1 MQKKIQRLLPVIQM
15 AEDAEREAAGKLGK
29 AQQQL
34 QQAEQQLQGLE
45 QYRSDY
51 QQQWLQQGQQ
61 GVTGDWLLNYQRFLS
76 QLEVAIEQQ
85 RNSLRWHNTNVAK
98 ARDIWQKCY
107 ARLEGLKKLVQKYR
121 DQIRHTADKREQKAM
136 DEFAQRIGTQA
147 RSQSHD

>member
-1 MQKKIQRLLPVIQM
+1 
-15 AEDAEREAAGKLGK
+15 
-29 AQQQL
+29 
-34 QQAEQQLQGLE
+34 
-45 QYRSDY
+45 
-51 QQQWLQQGQQ
+51 
-61 GVTGDWLLNYQRFLS
+61 LNYQRFLS

-98 ARDIWQKCY
+98 ARDVWQKCY